1 MERIHRRTRQSMHD
15 IHNLKKLLVC
25 AKRNQLDALQHHQ
38 AMWTSFCGGTLKTKS
53 MYHLFLMIW
62 VISRDVSDPPS
73 TPSTRAWEELEYR
86 IDVCRVTRVG
96 HIAHL

>member
-1 MERIHRRTRQSMHD
+1 MERIHRQTRQSMHV

-25 AKRNQLDALQHHQ
+25 AKRNQLGALQHHR
-38 AMWTSFCGGTLKTKS
+38 AMWTSFCGDTLKTKS

-62 VISRDVSDPPS
+62 VTSRDVS

-86 IDVCRVTRVG
+86 IDVCHVTRGG
-96 HIAHL
+96 HIEHL